1 MKNIAKI
8 MSIMMI
14 ATVLLGFAAIFPTNA
29 TLGQGPAVFIDPKD
43 SIFSSAI
50 MGVGSTFT
58 INVVAQNMSDLAGA
72 SFILHWDP
80 LLINCTNM
88 VEVLFH
94 ARVYPAD
101 WSNINQLA
109 LDWETTPGE
118 GVYGFNFVNM
128 AKAILHGYAPM
139 NINTTTNPPSG
150 IATVCTLTFEILK
163 VPTMAE
169 GFLACAFDFVEI
181 KFADSVPNGIVDTT
195 IPVGEWQDGTYRIN
209 WAPPT
214 AYPYYTVSPPIY
226 TAHNVGEIFNI
237 NVLVNNLVPGWEAV
251 GFQFMLSWN
260 STILQLLDITNG
272 TWLPPFG
279 ASPNQGVLF
288 MTDPHPNYAVVG
300 AVVMPMLNGTWHTPF
315 PNTKPGGIETPGVL
329 AVFTFNATMQG
340 LFPNTL
346 WCYLNITGT
355 AVANWLGQP
364 ITQEL
369 SLTKDG
375 YYSIQS
381 KVLGRSIDVYV
392 CNYPDGYNGAGQNQP
407 SDMFWPQ
414 KEVCLCANVTY
425 NEWPEQ
431 QKDVA
436 FQIFDPHMTLWG
448 IIYARTNEYGTAT
461 TCFRLPWP
469 CDNPEQYIGK
479 WTVIGTVDVACTIVN
494 DTLEFKYDYLVRI
507 WKVTVEGPTDWSHN
521 GTYCINVTYG
531 SQAQMPRPE
540 ILAVTAKDEVGVPFF
555 YADKNVTIGGA
566 AFCSYAN
573 FSDTICIYVPK
584 WARAGVAEIDVAFL
598 NNYPFYGG
606 TVESGYY
613 LDWLPYNWPMTTPIP
628 EWIGFA
634 PINVNIKASWA

>member
-14 ATVLLGFAAIFPTNA
+14 TTVLLGFAAIFQA
-29 TLGQGPAVFIDPKD
+29 KAFVGPAVFIDPTD
-43 SIFSSAI
+43 SIFSTSTV
-50 MGVGSTFT
+50 GVGSTFT
-58 INVVAQNMSDLAGA
+58 INVVATNMTDVAGT

-80 LLINCTNM
+80 LLINCTNI

-118 GVYGFNFVNM
+118 AVYGFAFQNM
-128 AKAILHGYAPM
+128 QKARDHGYAPM
-139 NINTTTNPPSG
+139 NISTTTNPPSG

-214 AYPYYTVSPPIY
+214 ALPYYSVSPATY

-237 NVLVNNLVPGWEAV
+237 NILVNNLVPGWEAV

-279 ASPNQGVLF
+279 AYPNQGFLF
-288 MTDPHPNYAVVG
+288 MTDPYADHATVG
-300 AVVMPMLNGTWHTPF
+300 AVVMPDVNGTWHAPF

-329 AVFTFNATMQG
+329 AVFTFNATLQG
-340 LFPNTL
+340 LFPITESSS
-346 WCYLNITGT
+346 LNITGT
-355 AVANWLGQP
+355 SFANWLGQS
-364 ITQEL
+364 INQGTNIN
-369 SLTKDG
+369 G
-375 YYSIQS
+375 YYSIIP

-392 CNYPDGYNGAGQNQP
+392 CNYPDGYNGAGPNQP

-436 FQIFDPHMTLWG
+436 FQIIDPHGTIWG
-448 IIYARTNEYGTAT
+448 VIYARTNQYGTAS

-469 CDNPEQYIGK
+469 CDNPEYYIGK
-479 WTVIGTVDVACTIVN
+479 WTVVGTVDVACTIVN

-507 WKVTVEGPTDWSHN
+507 WKVTADKTDWNHN
-521 GTYCINVTYG
+521 ETVCITVEYG

-555 YADKNVTIGGA
+555 YIGKNVTIGGA
-566 AFCSYAN
+566 KFCEWAN
-573 FSDTICIYVPK
+573 FTDEICIYVPK

-598 NNYPFYGG
+598 NNYPFFGG

-613 LDWLPYNWPMTTPIP
+613 LDWLPYGWSPSTMIP

-634 PINVNIKASWA
+634 PINVNIKANWA